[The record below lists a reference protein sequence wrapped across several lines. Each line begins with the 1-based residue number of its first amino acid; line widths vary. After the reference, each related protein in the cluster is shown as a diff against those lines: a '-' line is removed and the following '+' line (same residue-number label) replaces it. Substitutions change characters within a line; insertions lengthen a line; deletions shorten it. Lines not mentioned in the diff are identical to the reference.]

1 MQCSSFPLP
10 PARAVHVCTRW
21 VRADSSC
28 GETMKVTKPS
38 RVRLSPSTRDTEEEE
53 SEESSEESRLAEL
66 GSRMPGHTDKVNTIF
81 TCTHRNQT
89 RLRRCF
95 QDKSTAKLRK
105 SASYLV
111 R

>member
-1 MQCSSFPLP
+1 
-10 PARAVHVCTRW
+10 
-21 VRADSSC
+21 
-28 GETMKVTKPS
+28 MKVTKPS

-66 GSRMPGHTDKVNTIF
+66 GSRMPGHTDKVNTMF

-105 SASYLV
+105 PASYYCQVNLARLFVVLV
-111 R
+111 VRIFVLKVKEVS